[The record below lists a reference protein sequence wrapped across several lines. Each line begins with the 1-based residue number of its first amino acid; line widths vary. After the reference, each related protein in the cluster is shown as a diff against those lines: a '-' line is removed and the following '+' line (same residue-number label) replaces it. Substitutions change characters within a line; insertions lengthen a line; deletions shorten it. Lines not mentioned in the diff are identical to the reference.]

1 MYQVNLTEQGTQMLK
16 SFLYDVAGLSG
27 SYTVKS
33 REQECIKYI
42 RNQVGQSKVLVLLS
56 GGVDSTV
63 CAALLHRALDR
74 EQVIAV
80 HIDNGFMR
88 LGESEQVMKS
98 LNALGLDVKGMLHK
112 YKIRF
117 FFLM

>member
-1 MYQVNLTEQGTQMLK
+1 MNLTENGNQILK
-16 SFLYDVAGLSG
+16 TFLYDVAGLSG

-33 REQECIKYI
+33 REMDCIKYI
-42 RNQVGQSKVLVLLS
+42 KDCVGRSKVLVLLS

-63 CAALLHRALDR
+63 CAALLHRALSL

-88 LGESEQVMKS
+88 LGESEQVMQS
-98 LNALGLDVKGMLHK
+98 LKGLGLDVKG
-112 YKIRF
+112 I
-117 FFLM
+117 

>member
-1 MYQVNLTEQGTQMLK
+1 MLK
-16 SFLYDVAGLSG
+16 SFLYDVAGLAG

-33 REQECIKYI
+33 REEGCIKYI
-42 RNQVGQSKVLVLLS
+42 RDRVGQSKVLVLLS

-98 LNALGLDVKGMLHK
+98 LNALGLDVKGMSNKSNIIHYL
-112 YKIRF
+112 YFNI
-117 FFLM
+117 

>member
-1 MYQVNLTEQGTQMLK
+1 MLK
-16 SFLYDVAGLSG
+16 SFLYDVAGLAG

-33 REQECIKYI
+33 REQECIRYI
-42 RNQVGQSKVLVLLS
+42 RDQVGQSKVLVLLS

-98 LNALGLDVKGMLHK
+98 LTALGLDVKGMSNNTKLGYSLHCNYIK
-112 YKIRF
+112 F
-117 FFLM
+117 VF

>member
-1 MYQVNLTEQGTQMLK
+1 MNLTEHGTQILK
-16 SFLYDVAGLSG
+16 TFLYDIAGLAG
-27 SYTVKS
+27 IYTVKS
-33 REQECIKYI
+33 REEECIKYI
-42 RNQVGQSKVLVLLS
+42 RDRVGQSQVLVLLS

-88 LGESEQVMKS
+88 LDESAQVMQS
-98 LNALGLDVKGMLHK
+98 LNALGLDVKCMSNK
-112 YKIRF
+112 N
-117 FFLM
+117 

>member
-1 MYQVNLTEQGTQMLK
+1 M
-16 SFLYDVAGLSG
+16 AGLAG

-42 RNQVGQSKVLVLLS
+42 RDQVGQSKVLVLLS

-98 LNALGLDVKGMLHK
+98 LNALGLDVKGISNNTKLGYFLHC
-112 YKIRF
+112 I
-117 FFLM
+117 

>member
-1 MYQVNLTEQGTQMLK
+1 MLK
-16 SFLYDVAGLSG
+16 TFLYDVTSLAGIF
-27 SYTVKS
+27 TIKS
-33 REQECIKYI
+33 REEECIKYI
-42 RNQVGQSKVLVLLS
+42 RDHVGQSKVLVLLS

-88 LGESEQVMKS
+88 LCESEHVMES
-98 LNALGLDVKGMLHK
+98 LNALGLDVKGIL
-112 YKIRF
+112 YIYI
-117 FFLM
+117 

>member
-1 MYQVNLTEQGTQMLK
+1 MNLTEYGTEMLK
-16 SFLYDVAGLSG
+16 TFLYDMAGLSG
-27 SYTVKS
+27 IFTVKN
-33 REQECIKYI
+33 REEDCIKYI
-42 RNQVGQSKVLVLLS
+42 RDQVGQSKVLVLLS

-88 LGESEQVMKS
+88 LDESQQVMKS
-98 LNALGLDVKGMLHK
+98 LNALGLDVKGKLNK
-112 YKIRF
+112 
-117 FFLM
+117 

>member
-1 MYQVNLTEQGTQMLK
+1 MNLTEHGTQMLK
-16 SFLYDVAGLSG
+16 AFLYDIAGLAG
-27 SYTVKS
+27 LYTVKS

-42 RNQVGQSKVLVLLS
+42 RDHVGQNQVLVLLS

-63 CAALLHRALDR
+63 CAALLLRALDK

-88 LGESEQVMKS
+88 LSESKQVMQS
-98 LNALGLDVKGMLHK
+98 LNALGLDVKCMSHK
-112 YKIRF
+112 YLICCIHIHVI
-117 FFLM
+117 